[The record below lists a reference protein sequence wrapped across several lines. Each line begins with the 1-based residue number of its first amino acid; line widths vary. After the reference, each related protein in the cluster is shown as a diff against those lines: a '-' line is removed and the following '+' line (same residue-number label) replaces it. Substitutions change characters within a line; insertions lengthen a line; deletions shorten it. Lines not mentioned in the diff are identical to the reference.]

1 VGHRGNRWDA
11 KRELL
16 SFKAITFE
24 KATTRRP
31 IDEIV
36 HRLHK
41 FMIVRGMQHEIESG
55 RISLPHAISLT
66 VDAEQSLDAIAK
78 ADIKQN
84 IQIAFKNS
92 YGEGGIFMGD
102 VASADSKKTEI
113 IQLADVVAGA
123 INRKKNQ
130 TGEHGFKDDMAD
142 MVINRLQIQLEP
154 GEIPNVDATT
164 WLSI

>member
-1 VGHRGNRWDA
+1 
-11 KRELL
+11 
-16 SFKAITFE
+16 
-24 KATTRRP
+24 
-31 IDEIV
+31 
-36 HRLHK
+36 
-41 FMIVRGMQHEIESG
+41 
-55 RISLPHAISLT
+55 
-66 VDAEQSLDAIAK
+66 
-78 ADIKQN
+78 
-84 IQIAFKNS
+84 
-92 YGEGGIFMGD
+92 MGD

-123 INRKKNQ
+123 INRKKNH

>member
-1 VGHRGNRWDA
+1 MDLVVG

-16 SFKAITFE
+16 SFKAITIE
-24 KATTRRP
+24 RASTRRP

-36 HRLHK
+36 HRLHE
-41 FMIVRGMQHEIESG
+41 FMIVRGIQHELQSG
-55 RISLPHAISLT
+55 RIALPHAVSLT

-78 ADIKQN
+78 ADIKRN

-92 YGEGGIFMGD
+92 YGEEGLFMGD

-123 INRKKNQ
+123 INRKKNH